1 MRSTK
6 HGQPSVLPKYF
17 PVGTVYVVEGRAG
30 ENGRLRVSSRYLVM
44 PGAGRIDLASRSDRA
59 AQSDRVRSVRVH
71 GHGPLGS
78 SGARRARVAG
88 TGRKK
93 SAGEAKKFVVVAGT
107 AA

>member
-1 MRSTK
+1 MRLTK
-6 HGQPSVLPKYF
+6 HRQPRALPKYF

-59 AQSDRVRSVRVH
+59 QSDRVRSDRVR
-71 GHGPLGS
+71 GHGPLGG

-88 TGRKK
+88 MKK
-93 SAGEAKKFVVVAGT
+93 SSRQAKKFVVVAGT